1 MQVVRTTK
9 PWKTTYRL
17 WNNLR
22 SLLVPKSKPKLRLQT
37 VKLPLQS
44 HCLLMT
50 IMTIVLKIKPK
61 SKMKTM
67 LV

>member
-1 MQVVRTTK
+1 MRIVRTMK

-17 WNNLR
+17 WISLR
-22 SLLVPKSKPKLRLQT
+22 SLSVPKSKPKLRLLT

-50 IMTIVLKIKPK
+50 IVLRNKPK
-61 SKMKTM
+61 SKMMTM

>member
-50 IMTIVLKIKPK
+50 IVLRIKPK